1 MANTFLGPMLD
12 VTTTDLTTLI
22 TVPSAD
28 PGASPPVPPTTVVI
42 KSFLVCS
49 DSGSATLLDVQ
60 TLRSS
65 ATFKQFHQKN
75 IAAGATVDLLNQH
88 DGVVGGTI
96 VLQAGDVLKVQANA
110 ANQVHI
116 TVAEMEVTKGQL

>member
-75 IAAGATVDLLNQH
+75 IAAGATIDLLNQH